1 MLDLRRKERESL
13 AADVRGSNISAA
25 DPSKA
30 KSIVDGILNSKGAST
45 DDVQVRQVYVSE
57 KPQFDELWYLG
68 MTVDRENYC
77 PTIILS
83 KQGGGKGIRAIAQDS
98 PESVQSFNFGLSAG
112 ITDDLISEIR
122 GKADLPKEQAV
133 GLKEVLQGMHAVFK
147 AKDAL
152 LLEVRSLGVDSS
164 SGAMT
169 AIDSN
174 FTFDDDASKRQKDL
188 FALRDTEQE
197 VRDEVAAEDYGLVY
211 IRTDGNIGNVVNGA
225 GLAMATNDAVSLYGG
240 KSANF
245 LDAGGQAT
253 TETMIQAFKIILR
266 DPRVTTIFVNIYG
279 GITRC
284 DMIAES
290 IIGAAAAMDIHVPM
304 VVRLQGTNS
313 AAGLK
318 LVGFNVTSF
327 VFNCMLTRSTGR
339 RGQPGTLRRGGL
351 WQGCGN
357 GRQACQPVAIASDG
371 ASRERAGAWGVAIS
385 FH

>member
-13 AADVRGSNISAA
+13 AADARGSNVSAS
-25 DPSKA
+25 DPRQA
-30 KSIVDGILNSKGAST
+30 QSIVDSILNSKGASA
-45 DDVQVRQVYVSE
+45 DDVQVREVYVSE
-57 KPQFDELWYLG
+57 KPQFDEVWYVG

-83 KQGGGKGIRAIAQDS
+83 KQGGGKGIRAIAKEF

-112 ITDDLISEIR
+112 ITDPLVSEIQS
-122 GKADLPKEQAV
+122 KASLTSEQAA
-133 GLKEVLQGMHAVFK
+133 GLKTVLQGMHAIFK

-152 LLEVRSLGVDSS
+152 LLEVRSLGVTS

-174 FTFDDDASKRQKDL
+174 FTFDDDASKRQSDL

-197 VRDEVAAEDYGLVY
+197 VRDEVAAEDFGLVY

-318 LVGFNVTSF
+318 LVSYQGNCHAQLHANNINRLTTRTWGYTWRRTLARLRKWPSSLPTSR
-327 VFNCMLTRSTGR
+327 NS
-339 RGQPGTLRRGGL
+339 
-351 WQGCGN
+351 
-357 GRQACQPVAIASDG
+357 IE
-371 ASRERAGAWGVAIS
+371 REM
-385 FH
+385 